1 MAHNQAPEKLREPL
15 RDALLRC
22 VDWRFLLPGVEP
34 PWSISLVSG
43 RVAEAVRLVSAT
55 ESDILMRAG
64 EAAVCDLVVI
74 GRPTHA
80 ALRRAHAALQPGGA
94 VYCEWALPRPGGAW
108 RARRALRRA
117 GFDEVHL
124 HWPWPPPQRSS
135 PHFWLPLDSAAAA
148 AHLLALRPVR
158 HRREVLLRRLWRIAS
173 LVGAVAPLSAI
184 GRRSPAAAADSA
196 GTDSAPAEEIETLLD
211 ALALGRESGVSGIP
225 ARRSWLLLTGGSRS
239 INKVVGLPFS
249 ARDPIPRLVVK
260 FARVAEAE
268 PALHHEAD
276 VLRALELERP
286 DLPGIPRV
294 LAVGRR
300 AGRVALAETAIH
312 GAPLLASLTE
322 ATFPKLAA
330 DVTRWLIEL
339 AGDAS
344 PRPPAEWSGRLVAEP
359 LEQFER
365 RFAAVADAGAL
376 RQARELL
383 RLLPDLPSICEHR
396 DCSPWNIVLTD
407 GGAPALLDWESAEL
421 GGLPALDLVYFLTN
435 AAFVVTGA
443 LQSGRTREVYRELL
457 DPATH
462 LGRAAAD
469 CLTEYSH
476 RLGLDRDGLA
486 RLRLL
491 CWIVHCRSD
500 YRHLEMDAAGAPDD
514 RALRSSVFLGLV
526 HEELRIGQAGV

>member
-249 ARDPIPRLVVK
+249 ARDPIPRLRPV
-260 FARVAEAE
+260 
-268 PALHHEAD
+268 D
-276 VLRALELERP
+276 RAPERAP
-286 DLPGIPRV
+286 SL
-294 LAVGRR
+294 GRR
-300 AGRVALAETAIH
+300 QVEHTGHAAAAR
-312 GAPLLASLTE
+312 PR
-322 ATFPKLAA
+322 AA
-330 DVTRWLIEL
+330 DREQ
-339 AGDAS
+339 A
-344 PRPPAEWSGRLVAEP
+344 PRRLDRQLDLDRYRQP
-359 LEQFER
+359 LGSRIGWPEHEVGTMQQR
-365 RFAAVADAGAL
+365 GAIRAGAQM
-376 RQARELL
+376 RGRE
-383 RLLPDLPSICEHR
+383 
-396 DCSPWNIVLTD
+396 
-407 GGAPALLDWESAEL
+407 
-421 GGLPALDLVYFLTN
+421 
-435 AAFVVTGA
+435 
-443 LQSGRTREVYRELL
+443 
-457 DPATH
+457 
-462 LGRAAAD
+462 RA
-469 CLTEYSH
+469 
-476 RLGLDRDGLA
+476 
-486 RLRLL
+486 
-491 CWIVHCRSD
+491 
-500 YRHLEMDAAGAPDD
+500 
-514 RALRSSVFLGLV
+514 
-526 HEELRIGQAGV
+526 